1 MRLRWRWA
9 KGESTQ
15 PAPNNSR
22 ETRAVPGSLL
32 LENGGFTQRGRGF
45 FFLEALLSLRPRRE
59 SGLGAVGGIAPLPFP
74 GESPC
79 GGGGGRWGA
88 PALHA
93 WSRLRPRPTTQG
105 PDPKP
110 VAVADG
116 VFCGPKLCW
125 RWDRVHGAGR
135 GEARLCGKE
144 KQDNTL
150 PAAKQPRSVPVS
162 PHRLDP
168 WGHSVL
174 NRGTVCQRQWEADSP
189 LRASCGISPC
199 IGNWQRLGRRL

>member
-1 MRLRWRWA
+1 MRLRWCWA

-32 LENGGFTQRGRGF
+32 LEKWGFTQRGRGF
-45 FFLEALLSLRPRRE
+45 FFFLEAPPSLRPRRE
-59 SGLGAVGGIAPLPFP
+59 SGLGAVGGMRLCPSR
-74 GESPC
+74 GSPRS

-110 VAVADG
+110 VVVADG
-116 VFCGPKLCW
+116 VFRGPKLCR
-125 RWDRVHGAGR
+125 RWDPVHGAGR
-135 GEARLCGKE
+135 GEALREGETGQHPPPGKATPLCSRVPPPPRPLG
-144 KQDNTL
+144 TL
-150 PAAKQPRSVPVS
+150 GPQPRN
-162 PHRLDP
+162 RL
-168 WGHSVL
+168 S
-174 NRGTVCQRQWEADSP
+174 EAVGS
-189 LRASCGISPC
+189 
-199 IGNWQRLGRRL
+199 